1 MIFYD
6 LPGDIKLY
14 IASYILG
21 HSKIIKLK
29 IIKFLETFLIDL
41 NLKYILRIK
50 IMYITFAFMN
60 LI

>member
-21 HSKIIKLK
+21 KV
-29 IIKFLETFLIDL
+29 FRFFLIDL
-41 NLKYILRIK
+41 NLQYILRIK
-50 IMYITFAFMN
+50 IMYITFAFIN

>member
-1 MIFYD
+1 MTFYD

-41 NLKYILRIK
+41 NL
-50 IMYITFAFMN
+50 
-60 LI
+60 

>member
-1 MIFYD
+1 MVFYD

-29 IIKFLETFLIDL
+29 NNKVFRFFLIDL
-41 NLKYILRIK
+41 NLQYILKIK
-50 IMYITFAFMN
+50 IMYITFAFIN

>member
-1 MIFYD
+1 MTFYD

-29 IIKFLETFLIDL
+29 NNKVFRFFLIDL
-41 NLKYILRIK
+41 NLQYILRIK
-50 IMYITFAFMN
+50 IMYITFAFIN

>member
-29 IIKFLETFLIDL
+29 NNQVFRNFLIDL
-41 NLKYILRIK
+41 NL
-50 IMYITFAFMN
+50 
-60 LI
+60 

>member
-6 LPGDIKLY
+6 LPGDIKRY

-29 IIKFLETFLIDL
+29 NNKVFRTYNNRFKPTIDFENKDNVYNFCIYKF
-41 NLKYILRIK
+41 N
-50 IMYITFAFMN
+50 
-60 LI
+60 